1 MENEVVNNKKNN
13 TGIIVAV
20 VVVLVIVA
28 VVVFFLLSG
37 KGGDETLITGNDNKL
52 DDQTLNLS
60 LSYLGIGADGKPNG
74 FNDAVVAR
82 GISGDNYDVEEFV
95 IQYAT
100 VNNLFEKDEY
110 VNDNVKG
117 CETNNDEGDFKRF
130 CFLLSKDD
138 FNMITKKYNI
148 DYNYDKVDTENKV
161 DGKYLYKKQ
170 VVIEGNF
177 SEYKYTI
184 NSAVYEDEAK
194 TKIVIDTTR
203 DITDLLTE
211 AKSVENIKFYLT
223 KNENEVVFDKVEVI
237 EK

>member
-13 TGIIVAV
+13 TGIIIAV
-20 VVVLVIVA
+20 VVVLVIVG
-28 VVVFFLLSG
+28 VVAFFLLRGDGG
-37 KGGDETLITGNDNKL
+37 KTPMGGNDNKL
-52 DDQTLNLS
+52 DDNTLNNS
-60 LSYLGIGADGKPNG
+60 LTYLGIGTDGKPEAYN
-74 FNDAVVAR
+74 NDIVAR
-82 GISGDNYDVEEFV
+82 GISGDNYDVEGFV
-95 IQYAT
+95 IQYAE
-100 VNNLFEKDEY
+100 VKNLFEKDEY